1 MTWPYDQSWEEARI
15 YGYSLDNPTQT
26 FPHLAP
32 DLNWSAHAEFEMCIP
47 NAVPVTSNLSPRPQ
61 LNSLAAQGGSTRAMS
76 PSVPHQPN
84 TSNPVIVYPNPPK
97 ESAVISR
104 GENNTRNRAR
114 GCQISSSPPHSP
126 HESEFQCKWDG
137 CGYRGT
143 FKRESSLIR
152 HIRKIHVSPL
162 AHLCTVEGCDKAF
175 NRADNLVQ
183 HTRNKHYTY

>member
-1 MTWPYDQSWEEARI
+1 MTWPYDQGWDEARM
-15 YGYSLDNPTQT
+15 YGYSLDNPAQT

-32 DLNWSAHAEFEMCIP
+32 DLSWSACAEFEMSMP
-47 NAVPVTSNLSPRPQ
+47 NAVPATSNLSPPR
-61 LNSLAAQGGSTRAMS
+61 LNSLAVQGGSTRAMS

-84 TSNPVIVYPNPPK
+84 ASNPRIATYPNPPN
-97 ESAVISR
+97 EPAVVSR
-104 GENNTRNRAR
+104 GQNNTRNRAR
-114 GCQISSSPPHSP
+114 ERQISGSPPHNP
-126 HESEFQCKWDG
+126 HDLEFQCKWDG

-162 AHLCTVEGCDKAF
+162 AHPCSVQGCEKAF